1 MESEAGLLTGDN
13 SPIKGLS
20 SSASLTGGVKNGG
33 TMDFISIRQLVSG
46 ESVGM
51 KMLGFGGGVPD
62 PGGWSSDWR
71 LGPQEAVAREKFK
84 LEEEKRKRLE
94 RFNSSRLN
102 LENLKDLENLVQR
115 RREKRLRH
123 RVPPKEEPE
132 PKVELQQA
140 QLVPVD
146 LEMFLKAAAENQE
159 ALIDK
164 YLTDGGDP
172 NAHDKLHR
180 TALHWACLK
189 GHSQLVN
196 KLLAAGATVDARDL
210 LDRTPVFWACRGGHL
225 DILKQLLNQG
235 AQVNARDKIW
245 STPLHVAVRM
255 GRSDCLEH
263 LIECGAHLD
272 TQDKEGDTALH
283 EAVRHGHY
291 KAMKLLLLY
300 GAKLGMQN
308 MASLTPVQLARDWQ
322 RGIREALQA
331 HVGHSRTRC

>member
-1 MESEAGLLTGDN
+1 
-13 SPIKGLS
+13 
-20 SSASLTGGVKNGG
+20 
-33 TMDFISIRQLVSG
+33 MDFISIRQLVSG

-51 KMLGFGGGVPD
+51 KVLGFGGGVPD

-71 LGPQEAVAREKFK
+71 LGPQEAMAREKFK

-123 RVPPKEEPE
+123 RVPLKEEPE

-210 LDRTPVFWACRGGHL
+210 TGHL
-225 DILKQLLNQG
+225 CSGPAAEDTWTSSNSCLTREPRSMHGTRSGAPLSTWQCAWAALTVWSISSNVEPTWTHRIRRETQLSMRL
-235 AQVNARDKIW
+235 
-245 STPLHVAVRM
+245 
-255 GRSDCLEH
+255 
-263 LIECGAHLD
+263 CG
-272 TQDKEGDTALH
+272 
-283 EAVRHGHY
+283 
-291 KAMKLLLLY
+291 
-300 GAKLGMQN
+300 
-308 MASLTPVQLARDWQ
+308 MATTKP
-322 RGIREALQA
+322 
-331 HVGHSRTRC
+331 